1 MYFPFLPFVTCQPTC
16 WRNSSSGAKNRSWH
30 KMPVSNM
37 LRAMRKVD
45 STVPRLV
52 SRRLTLRPFS
62 VIDAPALARITNDP
76 LVLRNLL
83 RTSSPFTVDD
93 ARTRILRFR
102 KNNLPVWAIDKGQ
115 LIGLIGLAGEFGLWL
130 ARSAWGKGYGE
141 EASRL
146 IIDHAFTQ
154 RRMTTLHANPISNN
168 RASYH
173 LMEKLGFRDVG
184 RMQSFCRQRK
194 MVVSLRRYEL
204 KNVR

>member
-1 MYFPFLPFVTCQPTC
+1 
-16 WRNSSSGAKNRSWH
+16 
-30 KMPVSNM
+30 
-37 LRAMRKVD
+37 MRQVD
-45 STVPRLV
+45 RTVPKLV
-52 SRRLTLRPFS
+52 SGRLTLRPFN
-62 VIDAPALARITNDP
+62 VMDAPALARVTNDP

-102 KNNLPVWAIDKGQ
+102 KNNLPVWAIDNGQ

-146 IIDHAFTQ
+146 IVEHAFTQ
-154 RRMTTLHANPISNN
+154 MRMKPLHANPISDN
-168 RASYH
+168 RASCH
-173 LMEKLGFRDVG
+173 LMENLGFRDVG
-184 RMQSFCRQRK
+184 RRQSFCRQRK

>member
-1 MYFPFLPFVTCQPTC
+1 MLEKKQFRREKPQLAYMTI
-16 WRNSSSGAKNRSWH
+16 W
-30 KMPVSNM
+30 NM
-37 LRAMRKVD
+37 LRPMRQVD
-45 STVPRLV
+45 RTVPKLV
-52 SRRLTLRPFS
+52 SGRLILRPFD
-62 VIDAPALARITNDP
+62 ITDAPALARITNDP

-102 KNNLPVWAIDKGQ
+102 KNNLPVWAIDNGQ
-115 LIGLIGLAGEFGLWL
+115 LISLIGLAGEFGLWM

-146 IIDHAFTQ
+146 IIDHAFTHM
-154 RRMTTLHANPISNN
+154 RMTTLHANPISNN
-168 RASYH
+168 KASCH

>member
-1 MYFPFLPFVTCQPTC
+1 
-16 WRNSSSGAKNRSWH
+16 
-30 KMPVSNM
+30 
-37 LRAMRKVD
+37 MRKVD

-52 SRRLTLRPFS
+52 SNRLTLRPFGI
-62 VIDAPALARITNDP
+62 IDAPALARITNDP

-83 RTSSPFTVDD
+83 RTSSPFAMGD

-102 KNNLPVWAIDKGQ
+102 KNNRPVWAIDNGQ

-130 ARSAWGKGYGE
+130 ARSAWGMGYGE

-154 RRMTTLHANPISNN
+154 MRMKTLHANPISNN
-168 RASYH
+168 RASCH

-184 RMQSFCRQRK
+184 RTQSFCRQRK